1 MNAKR
6 DKMPPENEY
15 DSPGVGTIAPL
26 RSRDAEDVRT
36 DLVKK
41 IVLILENKGL
51 ISKDIVPPV
60 ESRSLRIQL
69 NEYINKYP
77 VRKHE
82 KHWVDGGEQIA
93 VLHPKTYL
101 PFFLNVS
108 GSKIC
113 RLCDG
118 EHTIEKII
126 SQLKNEWHLQPEK
139 VLVRDLMRYLLLLE
153 ELDLIEFVG

>member
-6 DKMPPENEY
+6 DKMFQENEY
-15 DSPGVGTIAPL
+15 DPPGVGTITLL
-26 RSRDAEDVRT
+26 RSRDAEDVRA

-41 IVLILENKGL
+41 IGLILENKGL
-51 ISKDIVPPV
+51 ISKDMVPPV
-60 ESRSLRIQL
+60 ESRGLRIRL
-69 NEYINKYP
+69 NAYVNKYP

-82 KHWVDGGEQIA
+82 KHWVDGGRQIA
-93 VLHPKTYL
+93 VLHPETYL
-101 PFFLNVS
+101 PFFLNAS

-118 EHTIEKII
+118 EHTVKKIMT
-126 SQLKNEWHLQPEK
+126 QLKNEWHFQPEK
-139 VLVRDLMRYLLLLE
+139 VLVRDLMKYLLLLE